1 MKSKLL
7 LITLLFNNLIVQ
19 PYQAA
24 ELINN
29 RGYKCLESIFFNEA
43 IMTTLMNLDE
53 EDCQG
58 NFNFKEFLETINEDE
73 FLKANQ
79 ALTDF

>member
-24 ELINN
+24 ELIHN

-53 EDCQG
+53 ENC
-58 NFNFKEFLETINEDE
+58 
-73 FLKANQ
+73 
-79 ALTDF
+79 